1 MSLTEPSLAAPSSNS
16 SSPTSATCPDPE
28 NTGNSSPR
36 QMSAI
41 EQTVTSLL
49 KSTKQLLMSLTDW
62 SVGTT
67 TSGSVLEA
75 YDLLS
80 LDFNQASQAF
90 EAAAMSMTD
99 LASVPAQLLESL
111 REALSQQP
119 TALDAHLPA
128 IRDIILQLLK
138 GLKRKQACLRERTET
153 EAIMPRSAD
162 RQTRAPLSPQPSVR
176 PLPTP
181 TNSSEQSN
189 LARRSSV
196 RRSVQRE
203 TEPKRPQDMVK
214 MSLFLGLGDHVK
226 KVNFEGVVSFEGLRV
241 LFLETFNSI
250 DTVSMLKIRDPATL
264 IMYELEDL
272 EDVKPNSYLSMSL
285 AQTQAQAQGQ
295 GQGQGQSQNQSQEP
309 NSDKTI
315 SQCLT
320 QAIQSMERAILTE
333 LRVNR
338 GPHQIEN
345 TKSVDPEPM
354 VSTTGAVNRI
364 KDQQEEI
371 QRLKRDL
378 AVLRQVFREY
388 KHEASKVL
396 GDLQRAAEKLKTS
409 QTLLF
414 RPPRTLIDQ
423 TRQRSEE
430 AAVEL
435 GRRLEELQDTID
447 ELKLDVTQRKCRP
460 SAAQLDYCKNEV
472 RLIGERRREL
482 AQQLQTFK
490 PMWKKT
496 WEEELRTIVKEQG
509 FLKEQESVLMDM
521 EEDHGA
527 VVQVLEQLQK
537 VTEIQRKHSL
547 TQAPPL
553 HVPLRTTDTT
563 KVMSSVLEQVASV
576 QVDSSRRVK
585 ALEQAEKF
593 RARELANR
601 IDAFEEEL
609 VTFVDSKKLKRTGG
623 PEEIDRQRQ
632 QKNAAMLKEMF
643 GESSRT
649 SQ

>member
-1 MSLTEPSLAAPSSNS
+1 
-16 SSPTSATCPDPE
+16 
-28 NTGNSSPR
+28 
-36 QMSAI
+36 MSAI

-181 TNSSEQSN
+181 TNSSEQVKTFTSTHQN
-189 LARRSSV
+189 QNQNTSTNTNINPNPNPDTNTNTTANVNPSINSTTHNNHFNNNNNNNNNNNHNNGEDRWDAL
-196 RRSVQRE
+196 
-203 TEPKRPQDMVK
+203 DMVK

-285 AQTQAQAQGQ
+285 AQTQAQA
-295 GQGQGQSQNQSQEP
+295 QEP

>member
-1 MSLTEPSLAAPSSNS
+1 M
-16 SSPTSATCPDPE
+16 
-28 NTGNSSPR
+28 
-36 QMSAI
+36 

-181 TNSSEQSN
+181 TNSSEQVKTFTSTHQN
-189 LARRSSV
+189 QNQNTSTNTNINPNPNPDTNTNTTANVNPSINSTTHNNHFNNNNNNNNNNNHNNGEDRWDAL
-196 RRSVQRE
+196 
-203 TEPKRPQDMVK
+203 DMVK

-285 AQTQAQAQGQ
+285 AQTQAQA
-295 GQGQGQSQNQSQEP
+295 QEP

-643 GESSRT
+643 
-649 SQ
+649 

>member
-1 MSLTEPSLAAPSSNS
+1 
-16 SSPTSATCPDPE
+16 
-28 NTGNSSPR
+28 
-36 QMSAI
+36 I

-181 TNSSEQSN
+181 TNSSEQVKTFTSTHQN
-189 LARRSSV
+189 QNQNTSTNTNINPNPNPDTNTNTTANVNPSINSTTHNNHFNNNNNNNNNNNHNNGEDRWDAL
-196 RRSVQRE
+196 
-203 TEPKRPQDMVK
+203 DMVK

-285 AQTQAQAQGQ
+285 AQTQAQA
-295 GQGQGQSQNQSQEP
+295 QEP

-643 GESSRT
+643 
-649 SQ
+649 

>member
-1 MSLTEPSLAAPSSNS
+1 MSLTQPLTSTDTLASGVCGSETNGPSK
-16 SSPTSATCPDPE
+16 
-28 NTGNSSPR
+28 

-41 EQTVTSLL
+41 EQTVTGLL
-49 KSTKQLLMSLTDW
+49 QSTKQLLMSLTDW

-67 TSGSVLEA
+67 SSESVLEA

-80 LDFNQASQAF
+80 LDFSQASQAF
-90 EAAAMSMTD
+90 EAAAMPMTD
-99 LASVPAQLLESL
+99 LASVPGQLLDCL
-111 REALSQQP
+111 REALGQPP
-119 TALDAHLPA
+119 TALDTHLPA

-138 GLKRKQACLRERTET
+138 GLKRKQACLRDRSGT
-153 EAIMPRSAD
+153 EAIMPRSPD

-181 TNSSEQSN
+181 TNSSEQKTSTSNNNNSPNNNGEDRWDALVALKQQSN

-203 TEPKRPQDMVK
+203 ETKRPQDIVK
-214 MSLFLGLGDHVK
+214 MNLFLGIGDHVK
-226 KVNFEGVVSFEGLRV
+226 KVKFEGVLGFEGLRM

-250 DTVSMLKIRDPATL
+250 DTVSMLKIRDPTTL

-285 AQTQAQAQGQ
+285 
-295 GQGQGQSQNQSQEP
+295 QEP
-309 NSDKTI
+309 NDIKAV

-320 QAIQSMERAILTE
+320 TAIQSMEKAILSE
-333 LRVNR
+333 LRVN
-338 GPHQIEN
+338 GGHNQI
-345 TKSVDPEPM
+345 KSVKSVQRDQQIPTA
-354 VSTTGAVNRI
+354 SAVNRI

-371 QRLKRDL
+371 QGLKRDL

-388 KHEASKVL
+388 KHEASQVL
-396 GDLQRAAEKLKTS
+396 GQLQKAGEQLKTT
-409 QTLLF
+409 QTLSRL
-414 RPPRTLIDQ
+414 PRTLIDQ

-430 AAVEL
+430 AATEL
-435 GRRLEELQDTID
+435 TRRLEELQDTID

-460 SAAQLDYCKNEV
+460 SVAQLDYCKEEV
-472 RLIGERRREL
+472 RLIEEQRRGL
-482 AQQLQTFK
+482 VQQLQSFK
-490 PMWKKT
+490 PVWKKT

-509 FLKEQESVLMDM
+509 FLKEQENLLMDM

-547 TQAPPL
+547 TQNPFHL
-553 HVPLRTTDTT
+553 SRTTDTT
-563 KVMSSVLEQVASV
+563 KVMSSVLEQVAAV

-643 GESSRT
+643 EESSRT
-649 SQ
+649 SP